1 MSNFLR
7 PNVLRAVRVL
17 SETVKVGSCFSEDD
31 SEKAAGQSSYRPASS
46 CDPVALLREELAA
59 AESRLEKAETQITL
73 LASRNRILAEE
84 FGAERKKAEEE
95 ERRRRTLLEAEGE
108 ELRKRSAEEGFSEGK
123 RAGYSEGQEKA
134 RREMK
139 RHYEEKVSSLVALLE
154 TVHSALSER
163 LEGLAALHLP
173 RLVRMWELLLSRMLH
188 REVSLREDTAML
200 VLREVLERL
209 SDRERILVYL
219 NAGDLDGILSRK
231 DSFGDLLRGVKH
243 LEYLPDANVE
253 KGSCIVET
261 NLGIYDARWRT
272 QLEQIGKDIDHLF
285 IEGRND
291 DAETG

>member
-1 MSNFLR
+1 MSDFLR

-17 SETVKVGSCFSEDD
+17 SETVKVGSLISGDEP
-31 SEKAAGQSSYRPASS
+31 EKASRSSSRVPPPS
-46 CDPVALLREELAA
+46 DPLVLLREELAL
-59 AESRLEKAETQITL
+59 AESRLERAETEITL
-73 LASRNRILAEE
+73 LSSRNRVLGEE
-84 FGAERKKAEEE
+84 FQAERKKAQEE
-95 ERRRRTLLEAEGE
+95 ERQRAAALEAEGAA
-108 ELRKRSAEEGFSEGK
+108 LRKRSVEEGFSEGK
-123 RAGYSEGQEKA
+123 RAGYSEGQEQA

-139 RHYEEKVSSLVALLE
+139 RHYEAKVASLVALLE
-154 TVHSALSER
+154 NIHAALSDR
-163 LEGLAALHLP
+163 LEGLSALHLP
-173 RLVRMWELLLSRMLH
+173 QLIRMWELLLSRMLQQQ
-188 REVSLREDTAML
+188 VTLREDTAML
-200 VLREVLERL
+200 VLREVLERV

-219 NAGDLDGILSRK
+219 NGDDLEGILSRK

-291 DAETG
+291 DAETS

>member
-1 MSNFLR
+1 MSDFLR

-17 SETVKVGSCFSEDD
+17 SETVKVGSLISGDEP
-31 SEKAAGQSSYRPASS
+31 EKASRSSSRVPPPS
-46 CDPVALLREELAA
+46 DPLVRLREELAL
-59 AESRLEKAETQITL
+59 AESRLERAETEITL
-73 LASRNRILAEE
+73 LSSRNRVLGEE
-84 FGAERKKAEEE
+84 FQAERKKAQEEE
-95 ERRRRTLLEAEGE
+95 LQRAAALEAEGAA
-108 ELRKRSAEEGFSEGK
+108 LRKRSIEEGFSEGK
-123 RAGYSEGQEKA
+123 RAGYSEGQEQA

-139 RHYEEKVSSLVALLE
+139 RHYEAKVASLVALLE
-154 TVHSALSER
+154 NIHAALSDR
-163 LEGLAALHLP
+163 LEGLSALHLP
-173 RLVRMWELLLSRMLH
+173 QLIRMWELLLSRMLQQQ
-188 REVSLREDTAML
+188 VTLREDTAML
-200 VLREVLERL
+200 VLREVLERV

-219 NAGDLDGILSRK
+219 NGDDLEGILSRK

-291 DAETG
+291 DAETS

>member
-1 MSNFLR
+1 MSDFLR

-17 SETVKVGSCFSEDD
+17 SETVKVGSLISGDEP
-31 SEKAAGQSSYRPASS
+31 EKASRSSSRVPPPS
-46 CDPVALLREELAA
+46 DPLVVLREELAL
-59 AESRLEKAETQITL
+59 AESRLERAETEITL
-73 LASRNRILAEE
+73 LSSRNRVLGEE
-84 FGAERKKAEEE
+84 FQAERKKAQEE
-95 ERRRRTLLEAEGE
+95 ERQRAAALEAEGAA
-108 ELRKRSAEEGFSEGK
+108 LRKRSVEEGFSEGK
-123 RAGYSEGQEKA
+123 RAGYSEGQEQA

-139 RHYEEKVSSLVALLE
+139 RHYEAKVASLVALLE
-154 TVHSALSER
+154 NIHAALSDR
-163 LEGLAALHLP
+163 LEGLSALHLP
-173 RLVRMWELLLSRMLH
+173 QLIRMWELLLSRMLQQQ
-188 REVSLREDTAML
+188 VSLREDTAML
-200 VLREVLERL
+200 VLREVLERV

-219 NAGDLDGILSRK
+219 NGDDLEGILSRK

-291 DAETG
+291 DAETS

>member
-1 MSNFLR
+1 MSDFLR

-17 SETVKVGSCFSEDD
+17 SETVKVGSLISGDEP
-31 SEKAAGQSSYRPASS
+31 EKASRSSSRVPPPS
-46 CDPVALLREELAA
+46 DPLVRLREELAL
-59 AESRLEKAETQITL
+59 AESRLERAETEITL
-73 LASRNRILAEE
+73 LSSRNRVLGEE
-84 FGAERKKAEEE
+84 FQAERKKAQEE
-95 ERRRRTLLEAEGE
+95 ERQRAAALEAEGAA
-108 ELRKRSAEEGFSEGK
+108 LRKRSIEEGFSEGK
-123 RAGYSEGQEKA
+123 RAGYSEGQEQA

-139 RHYEEKVSSLVALLE
+139 RHYEAKVASLVALLE
-154 TVHSALSER
+154 NIHAALSDR
-163 LEGLAALHLP
+163 LEGLSALHLP
-173 RLVRMWELLLSRMLH
+173 QLIRMWELLLSRMLQQQ
-188 REVSLREDTAML
+188 VTLREDTAML
-200 VLREVLERL
+200 VLREVLERV

-219 NAGDLDGILSRK
+219 NGDDLEGILSRK

-291 DAETG
+291 DAETS

>member
-1 MSNFLR
+1 MSDFLR

-17 SETVKVGSCFSEDD
+17 SETVKVGSLISGDEP
-31 SEKAAGQSSYRPASS
+31 EKASRSSSRVPPPS
-46 CDPVALLREELAA
+46 DPLVVLREELAL
-59 AESRLEKAETQITL
+59 AESRLERAETEITL
-73 LASRNRILAEE
+73 LSSRNRVLGEE
-84 FGAERKKAEEE
+84 FQAERKKAQEE
-95 ERRRRTLLEAEGE
+95 ERQRAAALEAEGAA
-108 ELRKRSAEEGFSEGK
+108 LRKRSIEEGFSEGK
-123 RAGYSEGQEKA
+123 RAGYSEGQEQA

-139 RHYEEKVSSLVALLE
+139 RHYEAKVASLVALLE
-154 TVHSALSER
+154 NIHAALSDR
-163 LEGLAALHLP
+163 LEGLSALHLP
-173 RLVRMWELLLSRMLH
+173 QLIRMWELLLSRMLQQQ
-188 REVSLREDTAML
+188 VTLREDTAML
-200 VLREVLERL
+200 VLREVLERV

-219 NAGDLDGILSRK
+219 NGDDLEGILSRK

-291 DAETG
+291 DAETS

>member
-17 SETVKVGSCFSEDD
+17 SETVKVGSCPSEDN
-31 SEKAAGQSSYRPASS
+31 SERAGGNSSARTAPP
-46 CDPVALLREELAA
+46 CDPLAMLRDELAR
-59 AESRLEKAETQITL
+59 AERRLEKAETEITI
-73 LASRNRILAEE
+73 LASRNRILGEE
-84 FGAERKKAEEE
+84 FAAERKKAEEE
-95 ERRRRTLLEAEGE
+95 EGQRRALLETEGE
-108 ELRKRSAEEGFSEGK
+108 ALLKRSAEEGFSEGK

-139 RHYEEKVSSLVALLE
+139 RHFEEKVSSLVALLE
-154 TVHSALSER
+154 TVHTTLAER
-163 LEGLAALHLP
+163 LEGLASLHLP
-173 RLVRMWELLLSRMLH
+173 RLIRMWELLLSRMLQQ
-188 REVSLREDTAML
+188 EVSLREDTAML

-219 NAGDLDGILSRK
+219 NADDLEGVLGRK

-243 LEYLPDANVE
+243 LEYLSDANVE

-291 DAETG
+291 DAETS

>member
-1 MSNFLR
+1 MSDFLR

-17 SETVKVGSCFSEDD
+17 SETVKVGSLISGDEP
-31 SEKAAGQSSYRPASS
+31 EKASRSSSRVPPPS
-46 CDPVALLREELAA
+46 DPLVRLREELAL
-59 AESRLEKAETQITL
+59 AESRLERAETEITL
-73 LASRNRILAEE
+73 LSSRNRVLGEE
-84 FGAERKKAEEE
+84 FQAERKKAQEE
-95 ERRRRTLLEAEGE
+95 ERQRAAALEAEGAA
-108 ELRKRSAEEGFSEGK
+108 LRKRSVEEGFSEGK
-123 RAGYSEGQEKA
+123 RAGYSEGQEQA

-139 RHYEEKVSSLVALLE
+139 RHYEAKVASLVALLE
-154 TVHSALSER
+154 NIHAALSDR
-163 LEGLAALHLP
+163 LEGLSALHLP
-173 RLVRMWELLLSRMLH
+173 QLIRMWELLLSRMLQQQ
-188 REVSLREDTAML
+188 VTLREDTAML
-200 VLREVLERL
+200 VLREVLERV

-219 NAGDLDGILSRK
+219 NGDDLEGILSRK

-291 DAETG
+291 DAETS

>member
-1 MSNFLR
+1 MSDFLR

-17 SETVKVGSCFSEDD
+17 SETVKVGSLISGDEP
-31 SEKAAGQSSYRPASS
+31 EKASRSSSRVPPPS
-46 CDPVALLREELAA
+46 DPLVVLREELAL
-59 AESRLEKAETQITL
+59 AESRLERAETEITL
-73 LASRNRILAEE
+73 LSSRNRVLGEE
-84 FGAERKKAEEE
+84 FQAERKKAQEE
-95 ERRRRTLLEAEGE
+95 ERQRAAALEAEGAA
-108 ELRKRSAEEGFSEGK
+108 LRKRSVEEGFSEGK
-123 RAGYSEGQEKA
+123 RAGYSEGQEQA

-139 RHYEEKVSSLVALLE
+139 RHYEAKVASLVALLE
-154 TVHSALSER
+154 NIHAALSDR
-163 LEGLAALHLP
+163 LEGLSALHLP
-173 RLVRMWELLLSRMLH
+173 QLIRMWELLLSRMLQQQ
-188 REVSLREDTAML
+188 VTLREDTAML
-200 VLREVLERL
+200 VLREVLERV

-219 NAGDLDGILSRK
+219 NGDDLEGILSRK

-291 DAETG
+291 DAETS